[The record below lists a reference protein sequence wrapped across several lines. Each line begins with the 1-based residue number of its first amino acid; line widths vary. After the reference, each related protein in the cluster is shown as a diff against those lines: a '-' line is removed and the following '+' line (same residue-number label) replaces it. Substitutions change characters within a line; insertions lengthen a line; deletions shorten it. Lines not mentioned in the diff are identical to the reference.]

1 MSHRR
6 PEPARSPETAFALL
20 RMAYLQRYDND
31 PAFCAE
37 LEELYVRTVGDTPPL
52 DPEWADHLRDPARA
66 PILLKVLPP
75 TRPLL
80 VGSPED
86 DAYLGALDRFVE
98 KWGLDRIEGSREDAF
113 TSGSTYVN
121 EWCMIRQLY
130 PDSTP
135 ASEFSTSTG
144 WGGTARVLDTA
155 VTLVIAEAWDPE
167 RERQRDAQRRLEGL
181 AVKAIREQLEGIAER
196 AERAGLVFADTEPA
210 RQRHLD
216 WVFRLATS
224 RTTILDLVR
233 IDQES
238 EEAVTIA
245 VRRMA
250 KRLHVGT
257 DGWFATGRT
266 SRPPR

>member
-31 PAFCAE
+31 AAFCAE
-37 LEELYVRTVGDTPPL
+37 LEELYSHTVGATPPL
-52 DPEWADHLRDPARA
+52 DPNWAAYLKRLPGGPTSYTGLPPAR
-66 PILLKVLPP
+66 PVPS
-75 TRPLL
+75 
-80 VGSPED
+80 GSVDED
-86 DAYLGALDRFVE
+86 LYLGAVDRLVK
-98 KWGLDRIEGSREDAF
+98 KWGLDRLEGSREDAF

-144 WGGTARVLDTA
+144 WGGTPRVLDTA
-155 VTLVIAEAWDPE
+155 VTLEIAEEWDPE

-181 AVKAIREQLEGIAER
+181 AAKAIRERLEDIAER

-216 WVFRLATS
+216 WVFRLATGQ
-224 RTTILDLVR
+224 TTILGLAEMGD
-233 IDQES
+233 ET

-250 KRLHVGT
+250 KRLHIRT